1 MAMSLKNCMEIAWK
15 EREEKAKPII
25 ATVHSLDTQR
35 ILLGTTV
42 KDLFEESDRRGY
54 EAEKV
59 SKLES
64 VELME
69 TKSNALK
76 QAANDKQIELAACVE
91 RKKLLLEPK
100 SAIEA

>member
-1 MAMSLKNCMEIAWK
+1 MAMSLKNRKEIAWK
-15 EREEKAKPII
+15 EREEKAKSII

-35 ILLGTTV
+35 ILLETTI
-42 KDLFEESDRRGY
+42 KDQWEENDRRGY

-69 TKSNALK
+69 TKSNAL
-76 QAANDKQIELAACVE
+76 N
-91 RKKLLLEPK
+91 KLPMT
-100 SAIEA
+100 SR